1 MGRFWSP
8 KSTQDGPSWAP
19 DGSWN
24 DNYWKKWIS
33 TKSFKT
39 IIKSIQMT
47 PRAVT
52 KQPKIVH
59 KRCQDDLAE
68 VFFSVRFLH
77 WFLFDFWS
85 DFGPLWDPFWR
96 PFGGPNRA
104 FLVSIFR
111 SFLHVVLRG
120 SKRAPRGPKRC
131 PRGPKRPP
139 RGAQEA
145 PRGPQE
151 RPRAAKNS
159 KTHICFNDIND
170 VYWFLI
176 FFGESVQSIDL
187 LTKQLNNPAK
197 CFG

>member
-1 MGRFWSP
+1 M
-8 KSTQDGPSWAP
+8 A
-19 DGSWN
+19 
-24 DNYWKKWIS
+24 
-33 TKSFKT
+33 
-39 IIKSIQMT
+39 

-77 WFLFDFWS
+77 WFLTDFWS
-85 DFGPLWDPFWR
+85 DFGPLWDPFWP
-96 PFGGPNRA
+96 PFGGPNRS
-104 FLVSIFR
+104 FLASIFTW
-111 SFLHVVLRG
+111 FLHVVLRG
-120 SKRAPRGPKRC
+120 SKRAPRGSKRR

-151 RPRAAKNS
+151 APKSGQEQPRIAKHTYVSMILMMFTDFSNL
-159 KTHICFNDIND
+159 F
-170 VYWFLI
+170 W
-176 FFGESVQSIDL
+176 ESVQSIDL
-187 LTKQLNNPAK
+187 LTTQQLNNPAK